1 MSGAGSWYY
10 FLCVSWFLVYISRN
24 GLQPAKQFMTLI
36 IEPEIGVPFSDD
48 VPNIDLKERAEAA
61 CNTAEKLADH
71 GLDITPT
78 AEDEDIA
85 AKLSLAY
92 ADDPEKTSKKVT
104 TKKAAALTPASIVL
118 TNNILQE
125 FGHSVAE
132 SATQI
137 RYLVTNKLL
146 LESENAD
153 PRIRIRA
160 LELLGKISDV
170 GLFVEKSEV
179 TITHQSTEDL
189 RDKLRGKLEKLVN
202 PVDETVDAEYE
213 DEEIIL
219 DGEVLNMSEIMG
231 VDEVNDAADEVAYD

>member
-1 MSGAGSWYY
+1 
-10 FLCVSWFLVYISRN
+10 
-24 GLQPAKQFMTLI
+24 MTLI

-48 VPNIDLKERAEAA
+48 VPNIDLKGRAEAA
-61 CNTAEKLADH
+61 CNTAVKLADH

-78 AEDEDIA
+78 QEDEDVA

-92 ADDPEKTSKKVT
+92 ADNPEKTSKKVT
-104 TKKAAALTPASIVL
+104 KKKAATLTPASIVL

-132 SATQI
+132 SAVQI

-153 PRIRIRA
+153 PRIRIRS

-170 GLFVEKSEV
+170 GLFAEKSEV
-179 TITHQSTEDL
+179 TVTHQSTDDLRNKL
-189 RDKLRGKLEKLVN
+189 RDKLEKLIN
-202 PVDETVDAEYE
+202 PEEEIEDA
-213 DEEIIL
+213 IIL
-219 DGEVLNMSEIMG
+219 DGEVFDLEAELG
-231 VDEVNDAADEVAYD
+231 LKEEGHEDYDD